1 MEFKLI
7 KKAIGMKDSS
17 KIMLGM
23 DLVSKNSWMAINT
36 KVNGFK
42 DWDMVTELNI
52 QLSKKKHMKV
62 ILKMDIDQEK
72 ESFY

>member
-7 KKAIGMKDSS
+7 KKVIGMKDSS

-42 DWDMVTELNI
+42 DWDMVTALNT
-52 QLSKKKHMKV
+52 QPSKKKLMKV

>member
-7 KKAIGMKDSS
+7 KKAIDMKDSS
-17 KIMLGM
+17 KIILGM
-23 DLVSKNSWMAINT
+23 DLVSKNLWMAINT

-42 DWDMVTELNI
+42 DWDMVSELNI
-52 QLSKKKHMKV
+52 QLSKKKPMKV

-72 ESFY
+72 ENFY

>member
-7 KKAIGMKDSS
+7 KKAIDMKDSS
-17 KIMLGM
+17 KIILGM
-23 DLVSKNSWMAINT
+23 DLVSKNLWMAINT

-42 DWDMVTELNI
+42 DWDMVSELNI
-52 QLSKKKHMKV
+52 QLSKKKPMKV

>member
-7 KKAIGMKDSS
+7 KKAIDMKDSS

-23 DLVSKNSWMAINT
+23 DLVSKNLWMAINT

-42 DWDMVTELNI
+42 DWDMVTALNI
-52 QLSKKKHMKV
+52 QPSKKKTMKV

>member
-7 KKAIGMKDSS
+7 KKAIDMKDSS

-23 DLVSKNSWMAINT
+23 DLVSKNLWMAINT